1 MASVTSFSPTSAAAG
16 TIVNIVGSGFTNAGA
31 VKLGANSDG
40 SGGFFASFTIVD
52 DSHINATTPYGTG
65 SGYVAVF
72 GTTGLG
78 AHTGFT
84 FIATP
89 APSSPSGTA
98 VQDGINGGQ
107 ILYTDTGTY
116 GTIISRALNVL
127 NYLGDVIATFN
138 MGTNLTQVYTYT
150 ADAWFQFQ
158 CVVVD
163 NAGTWTNNVYFVSQG
178 FYWDAYTNQFN
189 ATGCGCIGN
198 NCNLEYS
205 QLALNAALRFNLVGL
220 AGAASSNTCI
230 IAANFFV
237 NQSTTTQL
245 G

>member
-1 MASVTSFSPTSAAAG
+1 MASVISFSPTSAAAG
-16 TIVNIVGSGFTNAGA
+16 TIVNIVGTGYTNAGV
-31 VKLGANSDG
+31 VKLGADG
-40 SGGFFASFTIVD
+40 SGHGGFSCVFTVVD
-52 DSHINATTPYGTG
+52 DNHINATVPTICA
-65 SGYVAVF
+65 SGDVAVY

-78 AHTGFT
+78 AAPGFT
-84 FIATP
+84 FIAPPT
-89 APSSPSGTA
+89 PSSPSGTA

-107 ILYTDTGTY
+107 ILYTDTGSY
-116 GTIISRALNVL
+116 GTIVSRTLNVF
-127 NYLGDVIATFN
+127 NYLGDVIGTFN

-178 FYWDAYTNQFN
+178 FYWDAYTAQFN

-198 NCNLEYS
+198 NCNLEWS